1 MSLNT
6 CIASLLLEHV
16 TNPAGGRRCDGCNK
30 DRVAYTEH
38 RAFTRLPLALALH
51 LRRGVYVRIAGVDV
65 AAKNFRHVDLP
76 EMLDMTPHTS
86 LQPLAAAELST
97 RGGRLMY
104 RLVSVVVH
112 LGEVVT
118 SGHYIAYRRARL
130 EDHQQQPP
138 AQLEAPVPV
147 AAGPGSWECWDD
159 ERIEPATWNA
169 VSKQPAYLVFYECVD
184 PALHAAV
191 FALQ

>member
-1 MSLNT
+1 
-6 CIASLLLEHV
+6 
-16 TNPAGGRRCDGCNK
+16 
-30 DRVAYTEH
+30 
-38 RAFTRLPLALALH
+38 
-51 LRRGVYVRIAGVDV
+51 VYVRIAGVDV